1 MTEQAFFYKEQIQTA
16 GISKPKMVAEE
27 QGLDKPREN
36 PGPRAT
42 EIKELFKTNPS
53 SQNR

>member
-1 MTEQAFFYKEQIQTA
+1 MTKQAFFYKEQVQTA
-16 GISKPKMVAEE
+16 GINKPKMVPVE
-27 QGLDKPREN
+27 QELDKPREN

-42 EIKELFKTNPS
+42 EIKELFQTNPR